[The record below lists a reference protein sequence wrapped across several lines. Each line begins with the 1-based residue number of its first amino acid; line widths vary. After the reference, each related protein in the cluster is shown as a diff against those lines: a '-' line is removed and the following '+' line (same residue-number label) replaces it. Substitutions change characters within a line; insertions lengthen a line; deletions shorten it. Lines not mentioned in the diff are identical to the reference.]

1 MGWLRNSRG
10 EGEDESFEQS
20 DEPSDVPPPSDEPD
34 AGKAKSVSPETGVP
48 DLHVAAELHLLR
60 DLLATNA
67 WNDGGAAG
75 KVQWTMIESEIR
87 NALDIGMGKEV
98 QDLWRRYAPADHRGL
113 DSILADR
120 ARARQ
125 QPGIEREAQRAAF
138 PATAEN
144 AGASAGGGTG
154 HSGAGAT
161 AGTASGATN
170 GQARM
175 APAEPLKPIFQD
187 FIDVES
193 RVLPNSPF
201 ADPYKAPN
209 WPEGWPIPP
218 RPTIRKDDASPPQPA
233 PGAPMQPVAT
243 DLLSKAVS
251 LPFGLLGGTG
261 SLIAGSL
268 KALSGTAKSFY
279 VRNRINGYHVLGSQ
293 LEDSAERIS
302 NLAAGLRRDGLGDML
317 RRMKAE
323 GRPAK
328 EIFDGMRPG
337 GQFEEYA
344 NGFANMMADKSFA
357 QRYDELLKEVRAFDQ
372 KASRYA
378 KTGMELNEDF
388 SELIDKT
395 VGRVSEATEGFPSK
409 VGEAFEHL
417 QDMVRDIGER
427 IAKMVSRLMN
437 RFSPS
442 AA

>member
-10 EGEDESFEQS
+10 EGEDEPFDQS
-20 DEPSDVPPPSDEPD
+20 DDPSDVPPPSDEPE
-34 AGKAKSVSPETGVP
+34 AGNAKSASPATSVP
-48 DLHVAAELHLLR
+48 DLHLPAELHLLR

-67 WNDGGAAG
+67 WSDGGAAG
-75 KVQWTMIESEIR
+75 MVQWTMIESEIR
-87 NALDIGMGKEV
+87 NALDIGLGNDV
-98 QDLWRRYAPADHRGL
+98 QNLWRQYAPADHQGL

-120 ARARQ
+120 ARTRQ
-125 QPGIEREAQRAAF
+125 QLNIEREAQPAAF
-138 PATAEN
+138 PATAGN
-144 AGASAGGGTG
+144 AGASAG
-154 HSGAGAT
+154 AGVGQGSASAA
-161 AGTASGATN
+161 AGTTAGATN
-170 GQARM
+170 GQAGM
-175 APAEPLKPIFQD
+175 SPAEPLKPIFQD

-193 RVLPNSPF
+193 KIIPNSPF
-201 ADPYKAPN
+201 ADPYKTPN
-209 WPEGWPIPP
+209 WPEGWPMPP
-218 RPTIRKDDASPPQPA
+218 RPANSKDDAPSPQTAPQTA
-233 PGAPMQPVAT
+233 TQPGAT

-279 VRNRINGYHVLGSQ
+279 VKNRINGYHVLGSQ

-302 NLAAGLRRDGLGDML
+302 NLAAGLRKDGLGDML
-317 RRMKAE
+317 QRMKAE

-328 EIFDGMRPG
+328 EIFEGMRPG
-337 GQFEEYA
+337 GRFEEYA
-344 NGFANMMADKSFA
+344 DGFANLMADKSFA
-357 QRYDELLKEVRAFDQ
+357 QRYDDLLKEVRVFDQ

-388 SELIDKT
+388 SEVIDKT

-427 IAKMVSRLMN
+427 IAKMVSRLLN